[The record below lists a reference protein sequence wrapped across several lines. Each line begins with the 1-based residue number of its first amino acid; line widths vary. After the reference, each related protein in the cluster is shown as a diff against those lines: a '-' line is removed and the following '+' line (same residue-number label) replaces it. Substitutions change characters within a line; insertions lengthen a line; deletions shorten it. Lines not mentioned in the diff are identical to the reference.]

1 MVLLDKLLKKMFDK
15 GHRVLIFTQMT
26 KMLDIFEDFC
36 VMRRYEYCRID
47 GNTSYESRED
57 CIDAYNKVRASFLGH
72 GGSPRPALTSLLFR
86 FGSVFSRSRA

>member
-57 CIDAYNKVRASFLGH
+57 CIDAYNKVCFLVVDF
-72 GGSPRPALTSLLFR
+72 L
-86 FGSVFSRSRA
+86 RSMYAHT